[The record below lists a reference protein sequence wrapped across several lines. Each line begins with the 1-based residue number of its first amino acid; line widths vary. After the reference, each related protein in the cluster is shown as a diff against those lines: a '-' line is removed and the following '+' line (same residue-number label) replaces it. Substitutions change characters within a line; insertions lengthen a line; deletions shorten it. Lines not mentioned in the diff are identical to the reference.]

1 MKLASLV
8 PNFLKPLLR
17 PIYRKVTHRPKT
29 RDELHRYWRRP
40 WDGSNLP
47 QGYFEGD
54 EKSELLLRLIEKYA
68 DHQSRILEIGCNVG
82 RNLNCLYTAG
92 FRRLEGI
99 EISEEAVE
107 LLKQSYPEMGGN
119 SGIHNAPVE
128 DIIKEFEDG
137 EFDIVFTMA
146 VLEHIHRDSEWIFAE
161 MVRTTRGFLVTVED
175 ERGISW
181 RHFPRNYRKVFERL
195 GLKQIEEFKCDE
207 VDGLGRNF
215 YARVFQKV

>member
-1 MKLASLV
+1 M
-8 PNFLKPLLR
+8 
-17 PIYRKVTHRPKT
+17 
-29 RDELHRYWRRP
+29 
-40 WDGSNLP
+40 
-47 QGYFEGD
+47 
-54 EKSELLLRLIEKYA
+54 IEKYA